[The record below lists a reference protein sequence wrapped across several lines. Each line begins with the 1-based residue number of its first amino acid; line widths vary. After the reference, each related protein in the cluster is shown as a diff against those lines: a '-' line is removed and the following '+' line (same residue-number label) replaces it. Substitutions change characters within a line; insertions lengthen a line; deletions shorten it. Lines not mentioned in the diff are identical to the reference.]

1 MGVPSETRFEIVQ
14 LDRLDPSTAAAIARI
29 VERARVHDGRSPI
42 GEHKFIRLIGGE
54 ADTFGLIGRVD
65 GTSAG
70 FAQATRY
77 AAHDALPSR
86 LAAELLVDPEHRGGG
101 LGRALVTRL
110 LAHARE
116 HGAERFDIWAHHADG
131 AAAGLATA
139 MAMRVSRQ
147 LWQMAMRLDS
157 VSERRLEVPD
167 GVRLRAFRPGV
178 DEGVLVGLIREAF
191 SGHPENAVFDA
202 EDLAARAGLPWFD
215 PSAILIAEDTAS
227 GRALGVHWMKLDA
240 ARHASNAGPAADT
253 THAGD
258 TTHAD
263 EVYILAVA
271 PEAQGH
277 GIGHLLLSAG
287 LQQMRD
293 RGTEMAILYV
303 DAENH
308 AAIAL
313 YRKAGF
319 RFEHLD
325 TCYSLDLR
333 EQPMTPR

>member
-1 MGVPSETRFEIVQ
+1 MGALSESRFEIVQ
-14 LDRLDPSTAAAIARI
+14 LDHLDPSTAAHIARI

-42 GEHKFIRLIGGE
+42 GEHKFIRLVEGE
-54 ADTFGLIGRVD
+54 ADTFGLIGHVD
-65 GTSAG
+65 GTCAG
-70 FAQATRY
+70 FAQATHY
-77 AAHDALPSR
+77 AAHGELPSR
-86 LAAELLVDPEHRGGG
+86 LAAELLVDLEHRGTG

-116 HGAERFDIWAHHADG
+116 HGARRFDIWAHHADG

-147 LWQMAMRLDS
+147 LWQMAMRLTPASREPSLDT
-157 VSERRLEVPD
+157 PA
-167 GVRLRAFRPGV
+167 GVRLRAYQSGV
-178 DEGVLVGLIREAF
+178 DEGVLIGLVREAF
-191 SGHPENAVFDA
+191 SGHPENAAFDA

-215 PSAILIAEDTAS
+215 PGAILIAEDVVT
-227 GRALGVHWMKLDA
+227 GRPLGVHWMKLDSV
-240 ARHASNAGPAADT
+240 R
-253 THAGD
+253 HAGD
-258 TTHAD
+258 TGHPGESGHAD

-271 PEAQGH
+271 PEAQGR
-277 GIGHLLLSAG
+277 GIGHLLLGAG

-303 DAENH
+303 DAQNH

-333 EQPMTPR
+333 EQQATPR

>member
-1 MGVPSETRFEIVQ
+1 VGVPSETRFEIVQ

-42 GEHKFIRLIGGE
+42 GEHKFIRLVGGE

-65 GTSAG
+65 GICAG

-86 LAAELLVDPEHRGGG
+86 LAAELLVDPEHRGSG

-110 LAHARE
+110 LTHARRHE
-116 HGAERFDIWAHHADG
+116 VARFDIWAHHADG
-131 AAAGLATA
+131 AATGLATA

-147 LWQMAMRLDS
+147 LWQMAMRLDPAAA
-157 VSERRLEVPD
+157 EQRLELPD

-178 DEGVLVGLIREAF
+178 DEGVLIGLIREAF

-202 EDLAARAGLPWFD
+202 EDLAARADLPWFD
-215 PSAILIAEDTAS
+215 PSAILIAEDVTS
-227 GRALGVHWMKLDA
+227 SKPLGVHWMKLDA
-240 ARHASNAGPAADT
+240 ARHAGKT
-253 THAGD
+253 GHAGEGASG
-258 TTHAD
+258 HAD

-271 PEAQGH
+271 PEAQGR
-277 GIGHLLLSAG
+277 GIGHLRLSAG
-287 LQQMRD
+287 LQPLRD
-293 RGTEMAILYV
+293 RGTEMAILSV
-303 DAENH
+303 DAENQ

-333 EQPMTPR
+333 E